1 VPAPERELREDDVD
15 PDPFVQFASW
25 YADAAEQGV
34 LQPDAMIVATA
45 TPDGRPSARAVL
57 LRGVDAR
64 GFCFY
69 TSFESRKGREIDAN
83 PRAALVFQ
91 WPEALR
97 QVRIVGRVER
107 VSESESDAYWR
118 ARPVQSRL
126 SAWASEQSAVVASRA
141 DLEAARDA
149 IAARFGGGDVPLPP
163 FWGGYRVVPDEIE
176 LWQHRE
182 DRLHDRLVYV
192 RDGDG
197 DGTWRFHRLQP

>member
-1 VPAPERELREDDVD
+1 VTAPERELREDDVD

-25 YADAAEQGV
+25 YADAAKQGV

-107 VSESESDAYWR
+107 VAASESAVYWH
-118 ARPVQSRL
+118 ARPVPSRI
-126 SAWASEQSAVVASRA
+126 SAWASVQSAVVASRA

-149 IAARFGGGDVPLPP
+149 IAARFGDGDVPLPP

-192 RDGDG
+192 REGDG
-197 DGTWRFHRLQP
+197 AGAWRCQRLQP